1 MSASAAAMA
10 RAMSISGRPL
20 NGAGTMVTSP
30 NGTGGSIRNVTRR
43 APIKI
48 SNGTEG
54 AFLTHHFY
62 SSSNGRFAEVTEAF
76 RPIGRITARPDDRRA
91 IIDPS
96 FAIRLLSS
104 DQSGCPIVTVSLPT
118 PSTSHS
124 ILSPAT
130 VAATPD
136 GVPVMMMSP
145 GASSTISDN
154 FEMISGTFQII

>member
-1 MSASAAAMA
+1 MA
-10 RAMSISGRPL
+10 GPQGL
-20 NGAGTMVTSP
+20 C
-30 NGTGGSIRNVTRR
+30 GSRRR
-43 APIKI
+43 AP
-48 SNGTEG
+48 EG
-54 AFLTHHFY
+54 AGGDEGRRVGAVTVFFLPLPRLR
-62 SSSNGRFAEVTEAF
+62 GRV
-76 RPIGRITARPDDRRA
+76 GRGCGLNARA
-91 IIDPS
+91 
-96 FAIRLLSS
+96 
-104 DQSGCPIVTVSLPT
+104 SGCALPPPARFTRHLPRKRGRYFYFNGCPMVTLSLPT

>member
-1 MSASAAAMA
+1 M
-10 RAMSISGRPL
+10 
-20 NGAGTMVTSP
+20 
-30 NGTGGSIRNVTRR
+30 GGLPRCR
-43 APIKI
+43 KHL
-48 SNGTEG
+48 G
-54 AFLTHHFY
+54 
-62 SSSNGRFAEVTEAF
+62 
-76 RPIGRITARPDDRRA
+76 GRIAARPDDRRP
-91 IIDPS
+91 IIDLS
-96 FAIRLLSS
+96 FVVRFLLP

-145 GASSTISDN
+145 GASSTISDS